1 MPTFAHIL
9 AGALLTAALALTLT
23 LTLPLTLTSAQ
34 AQGYPNK
41 IVRIVVPSSAG
52 GGGDI
57 IARLIAKGLSERWG
71 RQVVVDNRTGAGTM
85 LGSELVARAAA
96 DGHTLLFSPS
106 TLAINPA
113 AYKKVPYDALR
124 DFAPITLAA
133 IVPGLIIVHPSLPAK
148 NVREMIAL
156 AKARPGLIF
165 YASAGHGT
173 SPHLSMELFS
183 LMAGVRMIQVP
194 YKSTGPGVIDLL
206 AGQVAIMAPSM
217 ISGIPHVRSGKLR
230 ALGVTTAQRSP
241 SAPDIPTVA
250 ESGLPGYESAQWY
263 GLLAPAGI
271 TREVLDKLHKAVT
284 AVLLAPEHRELLGS
298 EGGIVVA
305 GSPEAF
311 TNTIRTETEKWLRV
325 AREAMLTPE

>member
-1 MPTFAHIL
+1 MPTSARLL
-9 AGALLTAALALTLT
+9 ATALLIA
-23 LTLPLTLTSAQ
+23 PLTVVH

-41 IVRIVVPSSAG
+41 VVRIVVPSSAG
-52 GGGDI
+52 GGGDL
-57 IARLIAKGLSERWG
+57 IARLLAKGLSERWG

-85 LGSELVARAAA
+85 LGSELVARATA
-96 DGHTLLFSPS
+96 DGHTLLFTPS

-133 IVPGLIIVHPSLPAK
+133 IVPNLMIVHPSVPAK

-156 AKARPGLIF
+156 AKARPSQLF

-194 YKSTGPGVIDLL
+194 YKSSGPGVIDLL

-241 SAPDIPTVA
+241 SAPDIPTIS
-250 ESGLPGYESAQWY
+250 ESGLTGYESAQWY
-263 GLLAPAGI
+263 GLLAPTGI
-271 TREVLDKLHKAVT
+271 TSEVLDKLHKEVT
-284 AVLLAPEHRELLGS
+284 VILLAPEYRELLRS

-305 GSPEAF
+305 SSPEAF
-311 TNTIRTETEKWLRV
+311 TQTIRTETEKWLRV
-325 AREAMLTPE
+325 AREAGLTPE

>member
-1 MPTFAHIL
+1 MPTSARLL
-9 AGALLTAALALTLT
+9 ATALLIA
-23 LTLPLTLTSAQ
+23 PLTVVH

-41 IVRIVVPSSAG
+41 VVRIVVPSSAG
-52 GGGDI
+52 GGGDL
-57 IARLIAKGLSERWG
+57 IARLLAKGLSERWG

-85 LGSELVARAAA
+85 LGSELVARATA
-96 DGHTLLFSPS
+96 DGHTLLFTPS

-133 IVPGLIIVHPSLPAK
+133 IVPNLMIVHPSVPAK

-156 AKARPGLIF
+156 AKARPGQLF
-165 YASAGHGT
+165 YASAGNGT

-194 YKSTGPGVIDLL
+194 YKSSGPGVIDLL

-241 SAPDIPTVA
+241 SAPDIPTIS
-250 ESGLPGYESAQWY
+250 ESGLTGYESAQWY
-263 GLLAPAGI
+263 GLLAPTGI
-271 TREVLDKLHKAVT
+271 TSEVLDKLHKEVT
-284 AVLLAPEHRELLGS
+284 VILLAPEYRELLRS

-305 GSPEAF
+305 SSPEAF
-311 TNTIRTETEKWLRV
+311 TQTIRTETEKWLRV
-325 AREAMLTPE
+325 AREAGLTPE

>member
-1 MPTFAHIL
+1 MPTSARLL
-9 AGALLTAALALTLT
+9 ATALLIA
-23 LTLPLTLTSAQ
+23 PLTVVH

-41 IVRIVVPSSAG
+41 VVRIVVPSSAG
-52 GGGDI
+52 GGGDL
-57 IARLIAKGLSERWG
+57 IARLLAKGLSERWG

-85 LGSELVARAAA
+85 LGSELVARATA
-96 DGHTLLFSPS
+96 DGHTLLFTPS

-133 IVPGLIIVHPSLPAK
+133 IVPNLMIVHPSVPAK

-156 AKARPGLIF
+156 AKARPGQLF

-194 YKSTGPGVIDLL
+194 YKSSGPGVIDLL

-241 SAPDIPTVA
+241 SAPDIPTIS
-250 ESGLPGYESAQWY
+250 ESGLTGYESAQWY
-263 GLLAPAGI
+263 GLLAPTGI
-271 TREVLDKLHKAVT
+271 TSEVLDKLHKEVT
-284 AVLLAPEHRELLGS
+284 VILLAPEYRELLRS

-305 GSPEAF
+305 SSPEAF
-311 TNTIRTETEKWLRV
+311 TQTIRTETEKWLRV
-325 AREAMLTPE
+325 AREAGLTPE